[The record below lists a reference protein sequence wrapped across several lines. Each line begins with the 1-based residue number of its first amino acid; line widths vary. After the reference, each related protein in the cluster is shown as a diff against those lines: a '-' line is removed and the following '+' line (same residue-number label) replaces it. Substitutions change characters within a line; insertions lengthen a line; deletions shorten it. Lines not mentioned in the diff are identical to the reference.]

1 MNHIKNTMG
10 LVIKR
15 LDFEEEKSENLNTEN
30 YIYIYKKAKEKGE
43 F

>member
-1 MNHIKNTMG
+1 MKNTMSVG
-10 LVIKR
+10 NKW

-30 YIYIYKKAKEKGE
+30 YIYIYTKKAKEKGE